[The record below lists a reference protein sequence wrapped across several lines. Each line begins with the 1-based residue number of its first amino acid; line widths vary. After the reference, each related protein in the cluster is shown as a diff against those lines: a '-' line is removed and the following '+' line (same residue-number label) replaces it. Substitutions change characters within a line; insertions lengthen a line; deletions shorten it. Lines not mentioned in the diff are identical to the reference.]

1 MGARTEN
8 QDNAR
13 GEMGSVDREDV
24 ILELET
30 CLTSSCRGFKP
41 GVYCPFND
49 DVWNSVRDAVAML
62 KAQEPVEPVFK
73 AYIETDLSYWECG
86 ACKAFIFGNAYPNA
100 LPENK
105 PKYCGYCGRPV
116 KWE

>member
-1 MGARTEN
+1 M
-8 QDNAR
+8 
-13 GEMGSVDREDV
+13 DREDV

-62 KAQEPVEPVFK
+62 KAQEPVEPVVDIDTWK
-73 AYIETDLSYWECG
+73 CG
-86 ACKAFIFGNAYPNA
+86 NCGHTLEHQQLLGDNVLFHEQYN
-100 LPENK
+100 
-105 PKYCGYCGRPV
+105 YCPDCGGKV
-116 KWE
+116 KWG

>member
-1 MGARTEN
+1 M
-8 QDNAR
+8 R
-13 GEMGSVDREDV
+13 GERGSVDREDV

-62 KAQEPVEPVFK
+62 KAQEPVEPVVDIDTWK
-73 AYIETDLSYWECG
+73 CG
-86 ACKAFIFGNAYPNA
+86 NCGHTLEHQQLLGDNVLFHEQYN
-100 LPENK
+100 
-105 PKYCGYCGRPV
+105 YCPDCGGKV
-116 KWE
+116 KWG